1 MKIAL
6 LLKSLSYK
14 PDPPTKESLLS
25 QQVVNFYLSKILADI
40 LDTLDKNN
48 KTKTWNKPDFEVRT
62 GKDDV

>member
-6 LLKSLSYK
+6 LLKSLSYE

-48 KTKTWNKPDFEVRT
+48 KTKTLNQ
-62 GKDDV
+62 

>member
-48 KTKTWNKPDFEVRT
+48 KTKTLNQ
-62 GKDDV
+62 

>member
-25 QQVVNFYLSKILADI
+25 QQVVNFYFIENTRGYPGHSGQ
-40 LDTLDKNN
+40 
-48 KTKTWNKPDFEVRT
+48 EQ
-62 GKDDV
+62 